1 MIVQNHII
9 SLERL
14 VNTLAPLSKT
24 MDRLPEQ
31 TLHKPLLRA
40 QRTTMMPWEKSFEI
54 DATLDKAAEVF
65 SVKGYE
71 ATSVADL
78 VKAMGVN
85 RGSLYATFG
94 NKHDLFKSV
103 LTRFVEER
111 QAQTLAQLEAKP
123 DPIDAILSLFDTVV
137 HQSVTEREQKGNLII
152 HAALEFPN
160 HSEDV
165 QAVVDRALSAL
176 EDFFLRVI
184 EKGKKAQIIDASID
198 AGSAAK
204 SLVALTVG
212 YRVLARGAFDND
224 ALRLVKDSSLRIIG
238 A

>member
-1 MIVQNHII
+1 
-9 SLERL
+9 
-14 VNTLAPLSKT
+14 
-24 MDRLPEQ
+24 
-31 TLHKPLLRA
+31 
-40 QRTTMMPWEKSFEI
+40 MMPWEKSFEI

-184 EKGKKAQIIDASID
+184 EKAQLIDASID

-212 YRVLARGAFDND
+212 YRVLARGAFDKD